1 MYTKP
6 EFTPTDPDAAFS
18 LIESAVFG
26 TLVTAGPEGPVVSHP
41 IFMLERGEGG
51 NGALVSHL
59 AAANPHCD
67 LIGRG
72 LPTVAIFMGDHGYIS
87 SSWYPRRTERA
98 NTDRDNA
105 PTWNFSTVH
114 CHGRPQ
120 VLDVRE
126 TARHIRDCVE
136 HLEQGRDERWRLK
149 ELGPGGM
156 KRRLPNVL
164 GFRMPIERLEAKFK
178 MGQDEP
184 WRDTRAAI
192 DRLEDGVDPALAAAM
207 RRENEGR
214 D

>member
-6 EFTPTDPDAAFS
+6 EFAPADPEAAFR
-18 LIESAVFG
+18 LIEQAVFG
-26 TLVTAGPEGPVVSHP
+26 TLVTAGPDGPVVSHP
-41 IFMLERGEGG
+41 IFMLERGEAG

-67 LIGRG
+67 LIRQS

-87 SSWYPRRTERA
+87 SSWYPRRIERENA
-98 NTDRDNA
+98 DRDNA
-105 PTWNFSTVH
+105 PTWNFATVH
-114 CHGRPQ
+114 CHGRPE

-136 HLEQGRDERWRLK
+136 HLEAGCDARWHLK

-192 DRLEDGVDPALAAAM
+192 DRLEAGIDPSLAAAM

-214 D
+214 E